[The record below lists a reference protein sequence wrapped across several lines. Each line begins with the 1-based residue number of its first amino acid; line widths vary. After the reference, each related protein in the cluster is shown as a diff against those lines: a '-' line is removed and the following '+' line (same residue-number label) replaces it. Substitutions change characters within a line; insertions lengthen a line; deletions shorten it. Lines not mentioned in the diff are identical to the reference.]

1 MLKGII
7 KSNNCNV
14 LFCFLFIPIC
24 IDSFKQAV
32 DTLVKYIEVS
42 AHVPGCIMPI
52 QVIFLQINFRGFNIS
67 EVIEAGSLG
76 DGTAVPGHY
85 DLDLVI
91 YSHGNNRYSHMIYG
105 LTPENDLL

>member
-1 MLKGII
+1 MSSIHI
-7 KSNNCNV
+7 V
-14 LFCFLFIPIC
+14 LLFISICLDPI
-24 IDSFKQAV
+24 KQAV
-32 DTLVKYIEVS
+32 DTLVKYIEVC

-52 QVIFLQINFRGFNIS
+52 QVIFLQTNFRGFNIS

-91 YSHGNNRYSHMIYG
+91 YSHGNNQYNSHMICR
-105 LTPENDLL
+105 LTPELLNCGQ